1 MWAMSIVLRVF
12 KQFELKTPKKMDAV
26 QNNNSGGGYIQS
38 SGASRFDPVR
48 EI

>member
-1 MWAMSIVLRVF
+1 
-12 KQFELKTPKKMDAV
+12 MDAV

-48 EI
+48 EIWGYVPKDVFYQ